1 MAQRRARRP
10 SFTGVISLIKVMN
23 EVKIILVIKSVKVSK
38 PKTLAFRG
46 VIITS
51 TIDNKK
57 SDSLQLAMCFR
68 ERTGIKADE

>member
-1 MAQRRARRP
+1 MAQRRARRL
-10 SFTGVISLIKVMN
+10 SLTGVISLIKVMN

-51 TIDNKK
+51 TIDNTK
-57 SDSLQLAMCFR
+57 SNSLRLALCFR
-68 ERTGIKADE
+68 EITGIKADK